1 MNSRL
6 PQRIFTAFF
15 FFYIVTLNPT
25 RAESNCQFVAFW
37 AHSSFSGSKRFEL
50 ACWEA
55 SLYTQLYNPKER
67 LEMSRTSA
75 VQSRP
80 TEEEGWARVHMGG
93 EEELQSCGLTATL
106 SGRKCHRKF

>member
-1 MNSRL
+1 M
-6 PQRIFTAFF
+6 PQ
-15 FFYIVTLNPT
+15 
-25 RAESNCQFVAFW
+25 
-37 AHSSFSGSKRFEL
+37 
-50 ACWEA
+50 
-55 SLYTQLYNPKER
+55 
-67 LEMSRTSA
+67 TSA